1 MLKEWLRKRL
11 GVLMELKPE
20 LFGHYTRDGN
30 MLAQILHTYGIINS
44 DQLDTIVPT
53 DDPTLCR
60 VNLKHLRLWLRLI
73 GIDCSD
79 ECINEI
85 SCGKGATALQLFYR
99 VYLCLEGKDSL
110 HFVTLE
116 KEREKYI
123 PNSRKFDVITI
134 KERTATYEPSDHPLS
149 GPLKGATGTIKWH
162 RDKFEDAL
170 RSRRRGIQRLEATTG
185 RRKSSNKMD
194 DVIEPSSSILPKVF
208 CETTNGDD
216 FLKELDDFAQ
226 KHRARTTPKRR
237 DAYDELEISAEDPE
251 AAKAYVAWLKNRRRK
266 VNVENAVKSRMQT
279 MLLSELWKA
288 LSDEQETT
296 YDEALARRALDHS
309 HYEKQMITKLS
320 EIRNYKNV
328 VTENRTIVN
337 RLTIDAKE
345 SKARL
350 EEARTR
356 EEFDWESEDVDSE
369 YQRLCELHRR
379 ILKEKLNKLRE
390 KHERVCRDTL
400 RDLIDVALKV
410 AEYRCSNEGY
420 VPKVIWNEWKA
431 LFLKCQPIFEPFED
445 KFNVDEEGE
454 RLEEIEEIVRSRVER
469 EEALNE
475 ANFESYH
482 NLESPWDDYVPPMEP
497 EIEEILKLGELVLGY
512 IVHRLLE
519 FVYPYPVGPLEPPIP
534 KVKTAA
540 IILGVL
546 EESFYDPIQSLLKK
560 SGIRLVTI
568 RDAINHCLLRYK
580 EEMSDVKYIDANVVR
595 ATEEIFNESSASRR
609 KSEDSKRRNEF
620 VTSRSRNDDDLLRSG
635 KLSGKVKGEEKE
647 GRRTGR
653 RRRSDKN
660 IEKDS
665 PKEKETQTPRVIPYD
680 DVDPILSSVAYL
692 GKWTYEFLVLGQ
704 PISNELTTRILLEY
718 IKSLGDIEG
727 WALIDYPNSY
737 DQMARLEFALTG
749 HKIPPDPTIVNFDN
763 VNIEEIDPVS
773 PRIVYE
779 DTEIDEYAIYR
790 QSLIIIT

>member
-1 MLKEWLRKRL
+1 
-11 GVLMELKPE
+11 MELKPE

-44 DQLDTIVPT
+44 DQLDTIVQT
-53 DDPTLCR
+53 DDPALCR

-79 ECINEI
+79 DCINEI
-85 SCGKGATALQLFYR
+85 SRGKGATALQLFYR

-123 PNSRKFDVITI
+123 PSSRKFDVIPI
-134 KERTATYEPSDHPLS
+134 KERPPTYEPSDHPLS
-149 GPLKGATGTIKWH
+149 GPLKGAAGTIKWH
-162 RDKFEDAL
+162 RNKFEDVL
-170 RSRRRGIQRLEATTG
+170 RSCRREIKKFEATRE
-185 RRKSSNKMD
+185 RRKSNKEPNKMD
-194 DVIEPSSSILPKVF
+194 DVIEPSTILPKVF
-208 CETTNGDD
+208 CEVTNGDD
-216 FLKELDDFAQ
+216 FSKEMDDFAR
-226 KHRARTTPKRR
+226 KHRGGASKRR
-237 DAYDELEISAEDPE
+237 DVYDPCTSDKLYDELEVSAEDPE

-296 YDEALARRALDHS
+296 YDEALARRTLDHS
-309 HYEKQMITKLS
+309 HYERQMITKLS
-320 EIRNYKNV
+320 EVRNYKNV

-337 RLTIDAKE
+337 RSTIDAKE
-345 SKARL
+345 SKVRL
-350 EEARTR
+350 EEARKR
-356 EEFDWESEDVDSE
+356 EELDWESEDVDSE

-390 KHERVCRDTL
+390 KHERICRDAV
-400 RDLIDVALKV
+400 RDLVDVALRV
-410 AEYRCSNEGY
+410 AEYRSSNEGY

-445 KFNVDEEGE
+445 EFSMDEEGE
-454 RLEEIEEIVRSRVER
+454 RLEGIEEIVRSRIDR

-482 NLESPWDDYVPPMEP
+482 HLESPWDDYVPPIEP
-497 EIEEILKLGELVLGY
+497 EIEESLKLGELVLGY

-519 FVYPYPVGPLEPPIP
+519 FVYPYPVGPVEPPIP

-540 IILGVL
+540 IILGVQ
-546 EESFYDPIQSLLKK
+546 EQSFYDPIQSLLKK
-560 SGIRLVTI
+560 SGIRLITM
-568 RDAINHCLLRYK
+568 RDAINYCLLRYK
-580 EEMSDVKYIDANVVR
+580 EEMSDAKYIDADIVR
-595 ATEEIFNESSASRR
+595 STEEIFNESTASRR
-609 KSEDSKRRNEF
+609 KSKDSKGRKEF
-620 VTSRSRNDDDLLRSG
+620 ITSRSKNTLRSG
-635 KLSGKVKGEEKE
+635 KLSANVKGEEN
-647 GRRTGR
+647 G
-653 RRRSDKN
+653 RSDKN

-680 DVDPILSSVAYL
+680 DVDPILSNVAYV

-704 PISNELTTRILLEY
+704 PISNELSTRILLEY

-737 DQMARLEFALTG
+737 DQMARLEFALTAR
-749 HKIPPDPTIVNFDN
+749 KIPPDPTIVNFDN
-763 VNIEEIDPVS
+763 VNIEEVDPVS

-790 QSLIIIT
+790 QSLIIIK